1 MKTDYK
7 IGDITPQSIGPNGEE
22 NQTFYSRLLTS
33 YEKKL
38 LELADPGFLDT
49 FTSDEPDISKE
60 KMKLSKS
67 GAKFDFSD
75 CWRGTFFIDAS

>member
-1 MKTDYK
+1 MILNDALH
-7 IGDITPQSIGPNGEE
+7 EW
-22 NQTFYSRLLTS
+22 LTS
-33 YEKKL
+33 Y
-38 LELADPGFLDT
+38 PGFLGT

-60 KMKLSKS
+60 KMKLSNS